1 VCASNVYTKTQS
13 HVRGCA
19 PYMFAASETLS
30 LYRYIHTHTYIPIYS
45 HIYMFIHI
53 YIYINIYT
61 YTHIYRYAYICINI
75 NINFLRALHGM
86 QLVPHTLSHSP
97 GLPQSLSF
105 SHAYTVSSY
114 VNIIHTPDHPY
125 LNVCTARRQQERHY
139 TSMYMY
145 INTYIHIYTYIFI
158 SLTHQACHI
167 LSLFLIFIYSVSLH
181 SYNAYTQPHVYRCV
195 HDRVANCTTCIQKI
209 MIF

>member
-1 VCASNVYTKTQS
+1 MQHALLGVCVICIYGDWVCASNVYTKTQS

-86 QLVPHTLSHSP
+86 QLVPHTLS
-97 GLPQSLSF
+97 LPRPP
-105 SHAYTVSSY
+105 T
-114 VNIIHTPDHPY
+114 I
-125 LNVCTARRQQERHY
+125 
-139 TSMYMY
+139 
-145 INTYIHIYTYIFI
+145 
-158 SLTHQACHI
+158 
-167 LSLFLIFIYSVSLH
+167 SLFLTCIYSVIVCK
-181 SYNAYTQPHVYRCV
+181 YNTHTRPPVFECV
-195 HDRVANCTTCIQKI
+195 HC
-209 MIF
+209 M